1 MAILASAGVSPEKI
15 FYSLSTLKVPLAASS
30 EARDVIRHISLFG
43 LDAIS
48 ALEKTSSR
56 TPSEKLRGTIE
67 GIISTMRSGGNL
79 AVYLREKFKMYIKL
93 RKITL
98 KKFSDTLSVL
108 SEVYVALLLTAPLLF
123 IIMLSV
129 MSVMGGGSLGI
140 FSADMLLELITYLVI
155 PVCALVFL
163 IIVDSASPKW

>member
-1 MAILASAGVSPEKI
+1 
-15 FYSLSTLKVPLAASS
+15 
-30 EARDVIRHISLFG
+30 
-43 LDAIS
+43 
-48 ALEKTSSR
+48 
-56 TPSEKLRGTIE
+56 
-67 GIISTMRSGGNL
+67 MRSGGNL

-123 IIMLSV
+123 VIMLSV